1 MKKNLLQS
9 FYVLKQSKL
18 AHIILIMKLSVF
30 FMFLMV
36 FQLHAVNANSQEA
49 RINIQKNTLS
59 LGELISEIEKQ
70 TEYLFVYTDN
80 DIDLA
85 QKVKLNAKN
94 ASVKQILT
102 EVLKNNQLVYKFS
115 NNYISLRHA
124 TAKQIEAVENTSAV
138 SQQKVTVTG
147 VVKDAQGLS
156 IPGANIVVKG
166 TTTGTI
172 TDIDG
177 NFSLQIPVGSI
188 VEVSYVG
195 YVTKEVKVN
204 SAKRL
209 NLVLDEDAQALEAVV
224 VVGYTTQ
231 KKADLT
237 GAVSSVK
244 VAGLN
249 DLAVTGINNALQGR
263 MSGVTVMPS
272 SGAPG
277 ATTSVRIRGMGTFGN
292 NEPLYVI
299 DGMPAEN
306 MNDINPSDIERID
319 VLKDAASAA
328 IYGSRAANGVVII
341 QTKKGK
347 SGKVNVAF
355 NTYHGVAT
363 PQKMLKLLT
372 AKQRNMIH
380 LEAYQNAIDDGSLSI
395 NPGSNDPRDYYYS
408 DYAQQTRTNW
418 QDEVFQNAYQGNY
431 DLAIS
436 GGTDRIK
443 YNIMGGHLTQDG
455 IVKKSGFNRTTFRI
469 NTEIEVIKGLTV
481 AENLM
486 ISHSNQK
493 IVPDMGYFSGA
504 ITSALL
510 FDPAVPVYAEGGG
523 YSGVGEL
530 AADLRNPV
538 AIVDRADH
546 KKVRDRIFG
555 NVYAQYNFLK
565 DFTIKT
571 DFGYD
576 WSKWSDKEFNP
587 KFLEPGGKSDT
598 NQLTQ
603 RDWIGSRWM
612 NTTTL
617 KFDKKIKRHHVMALA
632 GYSYEAYNMEF
643 TNTRGSGFVSEDPSQ
658 RYMSAATNILWA
670 QGGREEWALLSY
682 FGRLDYS
689 FADRYLLSVNFRSD
703 GSSKFS
709 KDNRWGYFPSVSAG
723 WRISEEPFFEP
734 AKKVV
739 SNLKIRGS
747 WGKLGNQNIYSNYP
761 TKTIIN
767 NTTDD
772 DGYNVVFGKG
782 GSYVTAGRYEA
793 TMANPDLKWE
803 VTTQTDLGL
812 DVTFF
817 GKLDLGLDYY
827 NKESTDVLI
836 QVPAPSLAGVTSDPW
851 QNAAK
856 VRNRGFDANI
866 AYHTNVKG
874 FDINAYGNIST
885 VKNEVLA
892 LGNGSSAIFTSSY
905 RGTNI
910 TRTTVG
916 EPIAHFFG
924 YKTDGIFRTQD
935 AIDQYLNKDGEKIQ
949 PDAHL
954 GDLKFVDVNDDGVID
969 DKDKTNLGNGFPD
982 FTYGFGADLGYKG
995 FDLNFFFQGVA
1006 GYDIL
1011 NAMTFEGMFVD
1022 IRYNQF
1028 ADIMDRYHPVNNPN
1042 GNLPRVIISDR
1053 DKNNNSKPSDY
1064 YISSGDYLRLKSL
1077 TLGYTFDK
1085 KLTRK
1090 IGLEKLRIYVTGQ
1103 NLFTITKYKG
1113 YDPDL
1118 GDTSASETDH
1128 FGVTEVGV
1136 DRGQF
1141 PQARTF
1147 IVGAN
1152 INF

>member
-1 MKKNLLQS
+1 MKRKWLRISYVLAFLLAASVATVQAENGELQS
-9 FYVLKQSKL
+9 
-18 AHIILIMKLSVF
+18 ADAAMR
-30 FMFLMV
+30 M
-36 FQLHAVNANSQEA
+36 
-49 RINIQKNTLS
+49 
-59 LGELISEIEKQ
+59 SEESTPHVEQ
-70 TEYLFVYTDN
+70 
-80 DIDLA
+80 
-85 QKVKLNAKN
+85 Q
-94 ASVKQILT
+94 
-102 EVLKNNQLVYKFS
+102 QLV
-115 NNYISLRHA
+115 
-124 TAKQIEAVENTSAV
+124 
-138 SQQKVTVTG
+138 VTGTVQDVDGMGIPGVNVIVKGGSTG
-147 VVKDAQGLS
+147 VV
-156 IPGANIVVKG
+156 
-166 TTTGTI
+166 
-172 TDIDG
+172 TDMDG
-177 NFSLQIPVGSI
+177 KFSLPVSVGT
-188 VEVSYVG
+188 VLEFRYVG
-195 YVTKEVKVN
+195 YLTEEVKVTGR
-204 SAKRL
+204 KPL
-209 NLVLDEDAQALEAVV
+209 NITLREDSKLLDAIV

-244 VAGLN
+244 VEGLN

-263 MSGVTVMPS
+263 MSGVTVLPS

-299 DGMPAEN
+299 DGMATEN

-347 SGKVNVAF
+347 NGKPSVTF
-355 NTYHGVAT
+355 NTYHGVST

-372 AKQRNMIH
+372 ARQRNLIH
-380 LEAYQNAIDDGSLSI
+380 LEAYQNAVDDGLSI
-395 NPGSNDPRDYYYS
+395 VPGDNDPRNYYYS

-418 QDEVFQNAYQGNY
+418 QDEVFTNGYQGNY
-431 DLAIS
+431 DLSIA
-436 GGTDRIK
+436 GGSDRMK

-455 IVKKSGFNRTTFRI
+455 IVKKSGFDRTTFRI
-469 NTEIEVIKGLTV
+469 NTEIELAKGLTV

-486 ISHSNQK
+486 IVHSDQQ

-510 FDPAVPVYAEGGG
+510 FDPAVPVYTENGG
-523 YSGVGEL
+523 YSGVGAL

-546 KKVRDRIFG
+546 RKVRDRIFG
-555 NVYAQYNFLK
+555 NAYAQYVFLK

-576 WSKWSDKEFNP
+576 WSKWGEKEFKP
-587 KFLEPGGKSDT
+587 KFLEAGGVSNT
-598 NQLTQ
+598 NELTQ
-603 RDWIGSRWM
+603 KDWVSTRWM
-612 NTTTL
+612 NTTSL
-617 KFDKKIKRHHVMALA
+617 KFEKDMKSHHLMVMA
-632 GYSYEAYNMEF
+632 GYSFEEYSMEF
-643 TNTRGSGFVSEDPSQ
+643 TNTRGTGFVSEDPSQ
-658 RYMSAATNILWA
+658 RYMSAATQIAWA

-689 FADRYLLSVNFRSD
+689 FAGRYLLSVNFRTD
-703 GSSKFS
+703 GSSKFA
-709 KDNRWGYFPSVSAG
+709 KDNRWGYFPSISAG
-723 WRISEEPFFEP
+723 WRISEEKFFEP
-734 AKKVV
+734 IRDVV

-761 TKTIIN
+761 TKTIIA

-772 DGYNVVFGKG
+772 DGYNVVFGKNG
-782 GSYVTAGRYEA
+782 AVTAGRYEA
-793 TMANPDLKWE
+793 TIANPDLKWE

-812 DVTFF
+812 DLTLFN
-817 GKLDLGLDYY
+817 KLDIGLDWY
-827 NKESTDVLI
+827 NKVSTDVLI
-836 QVPAPSLAGVTSDPW
+836 QVPAPSLAGATSDPW

-856 VRNRGFDANI
+856 VRNRGFDMNL
-866 AYHTNVKG
+866 AYNTHIRDFRIT
-874 FDINAYGNIST
+874 AYGNIST

-892 LGNGSSAIFTSSY
+892 LGTGSSALFTSSY

-916 EPIAHFFG
+916 EPIAHFYG
-924 YKTDGIFRTQD
+924 YKTDGIFRSQE
-935 AIDQYLNKDGEKIQ
+935 AIDQYVNKNGEKIQ

-954 GDLKFVDVNDDGVID
+954 GDIKFVDVNGDGVID
-969 DKDKTNLGNGFPD
+969 DLDKTNIGNGFPD
-982 FTYGFGADLGYKG
+982 FSYGFGADLAWKG
-995 FDLNFFFQGVA
+995 FDMSFFFQGVA

-1022 IRYNQF
+1022 VRYNQF
-1028 ADIMDRYHPVNNPN
+1028 ADIMDRFHPERNPN
-1042 GNLPRVIISDR
+1042 GSLPRVIIGDR
-1053 DKNNNSKPSDY
+1053 DANNNRKPSDY
-1064 YISSGDYLRLKSL
+1064 YINSGDYLRFKSL
-1077 TLGYTFDK
+1077 TVGYTFDK

-1090 IGLEKLRIYVTGQ
+1090 LGINKLRLYMTAQ

-1118 GDTSASETDH
+1118 GDTYASETDH
-1128 FGVTEVGV
+1128 YGVTEVGV

-1141 PQARTF
+1141 PQPRTF
-1147 IVGAN
+1147 VFGAN

>member
-1 MKKNLLQS
+1 MKKNLLLLS
-9 FYVLKQSKL
+9 YILKQSKL
-18 AHIILIMKLSVF
+18 AHIIFIMKLSVF
-30 FMFLMV
+30 LMFILV
-36 FQLHAVNANSQEA
+36 FQLHAVNASSQEA
-49 RINIQKNTLS
+49 RVNIQRNNLS

-70 TEYLFVYTDN
+70 TDYLFVYTDN
-80 DIDLA
+80 DIDLS
-85 QKVKLNAKN
+85 QRVKLNAKN
-94 ASVKQILT
+94 TSVKQILT
-102 EVLKNNQLVYKFS
+102 AVLKNKDLVYNFS

-124 TAKQIEAVENTSAV
+124 TKEQAGSTESTLDVT
-138 SQQKVTVTG
+138 QQKVTVTG
-147 VVKDAQGLS
+147 IVKDTQGLS

-166 TTTGTI
+166 TATGTI
-172 TDIDG
+172 TDVDG
-177 NFSLQIPVGSI
+177 NFSLQVPVGAVLEI
-188 VEVSYVG
+188 SYVG
-195 YVTKEVKVN
+195 YVSKEVKVTN
-204 SAKRL
+204 QKRL
-209 NLVLDEDAQALEAVV
+209 NLTLEEDAQALDAVV

-263 MSGVTVMPS
+263 MSGVTVLPS

-372 AKQRNMIH
+372 AKQRNYIH
-380 LEAYQNAIDDGSLSI
+380 LEAYQNAIDDGTLTI

-418 QDEVFQNAYQGNY
+418 QDEVFTNAYQGNY
-431 DLAIS
+431 DLSVS
-436 GGTDRIK
+436 GGSDKFK

-455 IVKKSGFNRTTFRI
+455 IVRKSGFNRTTFRI
-469 NTEIEVIKGLTV
+469 NTEIEVAKGLTL

-486 ISHSNQK
+486 ITHSNQK

-510 FDPAVPVYAEGGG
+510 FDPAVPVYTENGA

-538 AIVDRADH
+538 AITDRADH

-555 NVYAQYNFLK
+555 NVYAQYVFLK

-603 RDWIGSRWM
+603 KDWIGSRWM
-612 NTTTL
+612 NTTSL
-617 KFDKKIKRHHVMALA
+617 KFDKQMDRHHLMVMG
-632 GYSYEAYNMEF
+632 GYSYEAYSMDF
-643 TNTRGSGFVSEDPSQ
+643 TNTRGTGFVSEDPSQ
-658 RYMSAATNILWA
+658 RYMSAATKILWG

-689 FADRYLLSVNFRSD
+689 FAGRYLLSVNFRTD

-709 KDNRWGYFPSVSAG
+709 KENRWGYFPSISAG
-723 WRISEEPFFEP
+723 WRISEEAFFEP
-734 AKKVV
+734 IKDVV

-761 TKTIIN
+761 TKTIIA

-772 DGYNVVFGKG
+772 DGYNVVFGNKG
-782 GSYVTAGRYEA
+782 NNVTTGRYEA

-812 DVTFF
+812 DVSFF
-817 GKLDLGLDYY
+817 GKLDIGLDYY

-836 QVPAPSLAGVTSDPW
+836 QVPVPSLAGVTSNPW

-856 VRNRGFDANI
+856 VRNRGFDANVS
-866 AYHTNVKG
+866 YHTNIKD
-874 FDINAYGNIST
+874 FQLTAYGNIST

-892 LGNGSSAIFTSSY
+892 LGTGSSAIFTSSY

-910 TRTTVG
+910 TRTVVG

-924 YKTDGIFRTQD
+924 YKTDGLFRTQD
-935 AIDQYLNKDGEKIQ
+935 AIDQYTKDGNKIQ
-949 PDAHL
+949 PDAHP
-954 GDLKFVDVNDDGVID
+954 GDIKFVDVNKDGVID
-969 DKDKTNLGNGFPD
+969 DKDKTNIGNGFPD
-982 FTYGFGADLGYKG
+982 FTYGFGADLAYKG
-995 FDLNFFFQGVA
+995 FDFNFFFQGVA

-1022 IRYNQF
+1022 VRYNQF
-1028 ADIMDRYHPVNNPN
+1028 TDVMDRYHPVNNPN
-1042 GNLPRVIISDR
+1042 GALPRVIIGDR
-1053 DKNNNSKPSDY
+1053 DNNNNSKPSDY

-1077 TLGYTFDK
+1077 TLGYTLDK
-1085 KLTRK
+1085 KLTKK

-1118 GDTSASETDH
+1118 GDTSASESDH
-1128 FGVTEVGV
+1128 YGVTEIGV

-1141 PQARTF
+1141 PQPRTF
-1147 IVGAN
+1147 VVGAN